1 MKMKSAEQEKK
12 YFINPYT
19 NLKDIRK
26 HGSLAIEKGNG
37 IYVYDENNNKYIEGL
52 AGLWCVALG
61 FNNKRLIKAANK
73 QFNLLPNYHSFTGKV
88 PLITLQLSEELVKIS
103 PKSLTKV
110 LYANSGSESNDT
122 AIKMAWYYQNALGR
136 TKKKKIISRYRGYHG
151 VTIMSG
157 SLTGMDYAHKGFDMP
172 RDFVIHTDS
181 PHYYK
186 DGLTHESSIEFVNR
200 LLKNLENLILKEGSE
215 NIAAMILEPIQ
226 GAGGVII
233 PPENYLD
240 RVQKLLKKNDI
251 LLIVDEVICGFGR
264 TGKMFGCDTFKIEP
278 DMMVTAKGLS
288 SGYLP
293 ISALLINDEIYEK
306 VSNFSSVNNVFGHG
320 YTYSGHPV
328 AAAVALETIKIFKD
342 ENIIDHVNEISEKFN
357 TKMEQLCEYSIVGNA
372 RSLGLIGAIEL
383 VKNKNNKTYF
393 DPKIA
398 IGSRIVKNAQRNGL
412 IVRALQ
418 GDIVA
423 LCPPLIINSKEL
435 DTLFK
440 KFDKSIKETEIEL
453 NSERLI

>member
-1 MKMKSAEQEKK
+1 MKSTEQEKK

-26 HGSLAIEKGNG
+26 YGSLTIEKGRG
-37 IYVYDENNNKYIEGL
+37 IYVYDENNNKYLEGL

-73 QFNLLPNYHSFTGKV
+73 QLNLLPNYHSFTGKV
-88 PLITLQLSEELVKIS
+88 PLTTLKLSEELVKIS

-136 TKKKKIISRYRGYHG
+136 IKKKKIISRYRGYHG

-157 SLTGMDYAHKGFDMP
+157 SLTGMEYAHKGFDMP
-172 RDFVIHTDS
+172 RDFVVHTDS

-186 DGLTHESSIEFVNR
+186 DSLSQESSREFVNR
-200 LLKNLENLILKEGSE
+200 LLKNLENLIIKEGAD

-233 PPENYLD
+233 PPDNYLKG
-240 RVQKLLKKNDI
+240 VQKLLKKNAI

-264 TGKMFGCDTFKIEP
+264 TGNMFGCDTFQIKP
-278 DMMVTAKGLS
+278 DMMVIAKGLS
-288 SGYLP
+288 SGYVP
-293 ISALLINDEIYEK
+293 ISALLINEEIYETI
-306 VSNFSSVNNVFGHG
+306 SDFSSINNVFGHG

-342 ENIIDHVNEISEKFN
+342 ENIIGHVKEISEKFN
-357 TKMEQLCEYSIVGNA
+357 TKMEQLNVHSIVGNA
-372 RSLGLIGAIEL
+372 RSIGLIGAIEL
-383 VKNKNNKTYF
+383 VQNKNNKTYF
-393 DPKIA
+393 DPKIG
-398 IGSRIVKNAQRNGL
+398 IGSRIVKNAQKNGL

-423 LCPPLIINSKEL
+423 LCPPLIINIKEV
-435 DTLFK
+435 DILFN
-440 KFDKSIKETEIEL
+440 KFNKSIKDTEVEL
-453 NSERLI
+453 NTERLM

>member
-1 MKMKSAEQEKK
+1 MKSAEQEKK

-19 NLKDIRK
+19 NLKEIRK
-26 HGSLAIEKGNG
+26 FGSLTIKKGNG

-73 QFNLLPNYHSFTGKV
+73 QFKQLPYYHSFTGKV
-88 PLITLQLSEELVKIS
+88 PLTTLQLSEELVKIS

-122 AIKMAWYYQNALGR
+122 AIKMAWYYQNALGK

-151 VTIMSG
+151 VTVMSG
-157 SLTGMDYAHKGFDMP
+157 SLTGMEYAHKGFDMP
-172 RDFVIHTDS
+172 RDFVLHTDS

-186 DGLTHESSIEFVNR
+186 DALNQESSNRFVNR
-200 LLKNLENLILKEGSE
+200 LLKNLEDLIIKEGSE

-233 PPENYLD
+233 PPDNYLKG
-240 RVQKLLKKNDI
+240 VQKLLKKNDI

-264 TGKMFGCDTFKIEP
+264 TGKMFGCDTFKIKP
-278 DMMVTAKGLS
+278 DMMVIAKGLS
-288 SGYLP
+288 SGYVP
-293 ISALLINDEIYEK
+293 ISALLINDEIHGAI
-306 VSNFSSVNNVFGHG
+306 SDFSSINKVFGHG
-320 YTYSGHPV
+320 FTYSGHPV
-328 AAAVALETIKIFKD
+328 AAAVALETIKIFED
-342 ENIIDHVNEISEKFN
+342 ENIIGHVQQISEKFN
-357 TKMEQLCEYSIVGNA
+357 TKMEQLNDHSIVGNA
-372 RSLGLIGAIEL
+372 RSIGLIGAIEL
-383 VKNKNNKTYF
+383 VKNKKNKTYF

-398 IGSRIVKNAQRNGL
+398 IGTRIVKNAQRNGL
-412 IVRALQ
+412 IVRVLQ

-423 LCPPLIINSKEL
+423 LCPPLIINGKEL
-435 DTLFK
+435 DILFK
-440 KFDKSIKETEIEL
+440 KFNKSIEDTEVEL
-453 NSERLI
+453 NTEGLM

>member
-1 MKMKSAEQEKK
+1 MKSAEQEKK

-19 NLKDIRK
+19 NLKEIRK
-26 HGSLAIEKGNG
+26 FGSLTIKKGNG

-73 QFNLLPNYHSFTGKV
+73 QFKQLPYYHSFTGKV
-88 PLITLQLSEELVKIS
+88 PLTTLQLSEELVKIS

-122 AIKMAWYYQNALGR
+122 AIKMAWYYQNALGK

-151 VTIMSG
+151 VTVMSG
-157 SLTGMDYAHKGFDMP
+157 SLTGMEYAHKGFDMP
-172 RDFVIHTDS
+172 RDFVLHTDS

-186 DGLTHESSIEFVNR
+186 DALNQESSNRFVNR
-200 LLKNLENLILKEGSE
+200 LLKNLEDLIIKEGSE

-233 PPENYLD
+233 PPDNYLKG
-240 RVQKLLKKNDI
+240 VQKLLKKNGI

-264 TGKMFGCDTFKIEP
+264 TGKMFGCDTFKIKP
-278 DMMVTAKGLS
+278 DMMVIAKGLS
-288 SGYLP
+288 SGYVP
-293 ISALLINDEIYEK
+293 ISALLINDEIHG
-306 VSNFSSVNNVFGHG
+306 VISDFSSINNVFCHG
-320 YTYSGHPV
+320 FTYSGHPV
-328 AAAVALETIKIFKD
+328 AAAVALETIKIFED
-342 ENIIDHVNEISEKFN
+342 ENIIGHVQQISEKFN
-357 TKMEQLCEYSIVGNA
+357 TKMEQLNDHSIVGNA
-372 RSLGLIGAIEL
+372 RSKGLIGAIEL
-383 VKNKNNKTYF
+383 VKNKKNKTYF

-398 IGSRIVKNAQRNGL
+398 IGTRIVKNAQRNGL
-412 IVRALQ
+412 IVRVLQ

-435 DTLFK
+435 DILFK
-440 KFDKSIKETEIEL
+440 KFNKSIEDTEVEL
-453 NSERLI
+453 NTEGLM

>member
-1 MKMKSAEQEKK
+1 MKSAEQEKK

-26 HGSLAIEKGNG
+26 YGSLIIEKGRG

-73 QFNLLPNYHSFTGKV
+73 QLNLLPNYHSFTGKV
-88 PLITLQLSEELVKIS
+88 PLTTLKLSEELVKIS

-136 TKKKKIISRYRGYHG
+136 IKKKKIISRYRGYHG

-172 RDFVIHTDS
+172 RDFVVHTDS

-186 DGLTHESSIEFVNR
+186 DSLSQESSREFVNR
-200 LLKNLENLILKEGSE
+200 LLKNLENLIIKEGAD

-233 PPENYLD
+233 PPDNYLKG
-240 RVQKLLKKNDI
+240 VQKLLKKNAI

-264 TGKMFGCDTFKIEP
+264 TGNMFGCDTFQIKP
-278 DMMVTAKGLS
+278 DMMVIAKGLS
-288 SGYLP
+288 SGYVP
-293 ISALLINDEIYEK
+293 ISALLINEEIYETI
-306 VSNFSSVNNVFGHG
+306 SDFSSINNVFGHG

-342 ENIIDHVNEISEKFN
+342 ENIIGHVKEISEKFN
-357 TKMEQLCEYSIVGNA
+357 TKIEQLNVHSIVGNA
-372 RSLGLIGAIEL
+372 RSIGLIGAIEL
-383 VKNKNNKTYF
+383 VQNKKNKTYF
-393 DPKIA
+393 DPKIG
-398 IGSRIVKNAQRNGL
+398 IGSRIVKNAQKNGL

-423 LCPPLIINSKEL
+423 LCPPLIINNKEV
-435 DTLFK
+435 DILFN
-440 KFDKSIKETEIEL
+440 KFNKSIKDTEVEL
-453 NSERLI
+453 NTERLM

>member
-1 MKMKSAEQEKK
+1 MKSAEQEKK

-26 HGSLAIEKGNG
+26 YGSLIIEKGRG

-73 QFNLLPNYHSFTGKV
+73 QLNLLPNYHSFTGKV
-88 PLITLQLSEELVKIS
+88 PLTTLKLSEELVKIS

-172 RDFVIHTDS
+172 RDFVVHTDS

-186 DGLTHESSIEFVNR
+186 DSLSQESPSEFVNR
-200 LLKNLENLILKEGSE
+200 LLKNLDNLIIKEGAE

-233 PPENYLD
+233 PPDNYLKG
-240 RVQKLLKKNDI
+240 VQKLLKKNAI

-264 TGKMFGCDTFKIEP
+264 TGNMFGCDTFQIKP
-278 DMMVTAKGLS
+278 DMMVIAKGLS
-288 SGYLP
+288 SGYVP
-293 ISALLINDEIYEK
+293 ISALLINEEIYETI
-306 VSNFSSVNNVFGHG
+306 SDFSSINNVFGHG

-342 ENIIDHVNEISEKFN
+342 ENIIGHVKEISEKFN
-357 TKMEQLCEYSIVGNA
+357 TKMEQLNVHSIVGNA
-372 RSLGLIGAIEL
+372 RSIGLIGAIEL
-383 VKNKNNKTYF
+383 VQNKNNKTYF
-393 DPKIA
+393 DPKIG
-398 IGSRIVKNAQRNGL
+398 IGSRIVKNAQKNGL

-423 LCPPLIINSKEL
+423 LCPPLIINIKEV
-435 DTLFK
+435 DILFN
-440 KFDKSIKETEIEL
+440 KFNKSIKDTEVEL
-453 NSERLI
+453 NTERLM

>member
-1 MKMKSAEQEKK
+1 MKSAEQEKK

-19 NLKDIRK
+19 NLKEIRK
-26 HGSLAIEKGNG
+26 FGSLTIKKGNG

-73 QFNLLPNYHSFTGKV
+73 QFKQLPYYHSFTGKV
-88 PLITLQLSEELVKIS
+88 PLTTLQLSEELVKIS

-122 AIKMAWYYQNALGR
+122 AIKMAWYYQNALGK

-151 VTIMSG
+151 VTVMSG
-157 SLTGMDYAHKGFDMP
+157 SLTGMEYAHKGFDMP
-172 RDFVIHTDS
+172 RDFVLHTDS

-186 DGLTHESSIEFVNR
+186 DALNQESSNRFVNR
-200 LLKNLENLILKEGSE
+200 LFKNLEDLIIKEGSE

-233 PPENYLD
+233 PPDNYLKG
-240 RVQKLLKKNDI
+240 VQKLLKKNDI

-264 TGKMFGCDTFKIEP
+264 TGKMFGCDTFKIKP
-278 DMMVTAKGLS
+278 DMMVIAKGLS
-288 SGYLP
+288 SGYVP
-293 ISALLINDEIYEK
+293 ISALLINDEIHG
-306 VSNFSSVNNVFGHG
+306 VISDFSSINNVFGHG
-320 YTYSGHPV
+320 FTYSGHPV
-328 AAAVALETIKIFKD
+328 AAAVALETIKIFED
-342 ENIIDHVNEISEKFN
+342 ENIIGHVQQISEKFN
-357 TKMEQLCEYSIVGNA
+357 TKMEQLNDHSIVGNA
-372 RSLGLIGAIEL
+372 RSKGLIGAIEL
-383 VKNKNNKTYF
+383 VKNKKNKTYF

-398 IGSRIVKNAQRNGL
+398 IGTRIVKNAQRNGL
-412 IVRALQ
+412 IVRVLQ

-435 DTLFK
+435 DILFK
-440 KFDKSIKETEIEL
+440 KFNKSIEDTEVEL
-453 NSERLI
+453 NTEGLM

>member
-1 MKMKSAEQEKK
+1 MKSAEQEKN

-19 NLKDIRK
+19 NLKEIRK
-26 HGSLAIEKGNG
+26 FGSLTIKKGNG

-73 QFNLLPNYHSFTGKV
+73 QFKQLPYYHSFTGKV
-88 PLITLQLSEELVKIS
+88 PLTTLQLSEELVKIS

-122 AIKMAWYYQNALGR
+122 AIKMAWYYQNALGK

-151 VTIMSG
+151 VTVMSG
-157 SLTGMDYAHKGFDMP
+157 SLTGMEYAHKGFDMP
-172 RDFVIHTDS
+172 RDFVLHTDS

-186 DGLTHESSIEFVNR
+186 DALNQESSNRFVNR
-200 LLKNLENLILKEGSE
+200 LLKNLEDLIIKEGSE

-233 PPENYLD
+233 PPDNYLKG
-240 RVQKLLKKNDI
+240 VQNLLKKNDI

-264 TGKMFGCDTFKIEP
+264 TGKMFGCDTFKIKP
-278 DMMVTAKGLS
+278 DMMVIAKGLS
-288 SGYLP
+288 SGYVP
-293 ISALLINDEIYEK
+293 ISALLINDEIHG
-306 VSNFSSVNNVFGHG
+306 VISDFSSINKVFGHG
-320 YTYSGHPV
+320 FTYSGHPV
-328 AAAVALETIKIFKD
+328 AAAVALETIKIFED
-342 ENIIDHVNEISEKFN
+342 ENIIGHVQQISEKFN
-357 TKMEQLCEYSIVGNA
+357 TKMEQLNDHSIVGNA
-372 RSLGLIGAIEL
+372 RSKGLIGAIEL
-383 VKNKNNKTYF
+383 VKNKKNKTYF

-398 IGSRIVKNAQRNGL
+398 IGTRIVKNAQRKGL
-412 IVRALQ
+412 IVRVLQ

-435 DTLFK
+435 DILFK
-440 KFDKSIKETEIEL
+440 KFNKSIEDTEVEL
-453 NSERLI
+453 NTEGLM

>member
-1 MKMKSAEQEKK
+1 MKSSEQEKK
-12 YFINPYT
+12 YFINPFT

-26 HGSLAIEKGNG
+26 YGSLTIEKGRG

-73 QFNLLPNYHSFTGKV
+73 QLNLLPNYHSFTGKV
-88 PLITLQLSEELVKIS
+88 PLTTLKLSEELVKIS

-157 SLTGMDYAHKGFDMP
+157 SLTGMEYAHKGFDMP
-172 RDFVIHTDS
+172 RDFVVHTDS

-186 DGLTHESSIEFVNR
+186 DSLSQESSREFVNR
-200 LLKNLENLILKEGSE
+200 LLKNLENLIIKEGAD

-233 PPENYLD
+233 PPDNYLKG
-240 RVQKLLKKNDI
+240 VQKLLKKNAI

-264 TGKMFGCDTFKIEP
+264 TGNMFGCDTFQIKP
-278 DMMVTAKGLS
+278 DMMVIAKGLS
-288 SGYLP
+288 SGYVP
-293 ISALLINDEIYEK
+293 ISALLINEEIYETI
-306 VSNFSSVNNVFGHG
+306 SDFSSINNVFGHG

-342 ENIIDHVNEISEKFN
+342 ENIIGHVKEISEKFN
-357 TKMEQLCEYSIVGNA
+357 TKIEQLNVHSIIGNA
-372 RSLGLIGAIEL
+372 RSIGLIGAIEL
-383 VKNKNNKTYF
+383 VQNKKNKTYF
-393 DPKIA
+393 DPKIG
-398 IGSRIVKNAQRNGL
+398 IGSRIVKNAQKNGL

-423 LCPPLIINSKEL
+423 LCPPLIINNKEV
-435 DTLFK
+435 DILFN
-440 KFDKSIKETEIEL
+440 KFNKSIKDTEVEL
-453 NSERLI
+453 NTERLM

>member
-1 MKMKSAEQEKK
+1 
-12 YFINPYT
+12 
-19 NLKDIRK
+19 LKDIRK
-26 HGSLAIEKGNG
+26 YGSLIIEKGRG

-73 QFNLLPNYHSFTGKV
+73 QLNLLPNYHSFTGKV
-88 PLITLQLSEELVKIS
+88 PLTTLKLSEELVKIS

-157 SLTGMDYAHKGFDMP
+157 SLTGMEYAHKGFDMP
-172 RDFVIHTDS
+172 RDFVVHTDS

-186 DGLTHESSIEFVNR
+186 DSLSQESSREFVNR
-200 LLKNLENLILKEGSE
+200 LLKNLENLIIKEGAD

-233 PPENYLD
+233 PPDNYLKG
-240 RVQKLLKKNDI
+240 VQKLLKKNAI

-264 TGKMFGCDTFKIEP
+264 TGNMFGCDTFQIKP
-278 DMMVTAKGLS
+278 DMMVIAKGLS
-288 SGYLP
+288 SGYVP
-293 ISALLINDEIYEK
+293 ISALLINEEIYETI
-306 VSNFSSVNNVFGHG
+306 SDFSSINNVFGHG

-342 ENIIDHVNEISEKFN
+342 ENIIGHVKEISEKFN
-357 TKMEQLCEYSIVGNA
+357 TKIEQLNVHSIVGNA
-372 RSLGLIGAIEL
+372 RSIGLIGAIEL
-383 VKNKNNKTYF
+383 VQNKKNKTYF
-393 DPKIA
+393 DPKIG
-398 IGSRIVKNAQRNGL
+398 IGSRIVKNAQKNGL

-423 LCPPLIINSKEL
+423 LCPPLIINSKEV
-435 DTLFK
+435 DILFN
-440 KFDKSIKETEIEL
+440 KFNKSIKDTEVEL
-453 NSERLI
+453 NTERLM

>member
-1 MKMKSAEQEKK
+1 MKSAEQEKK

-26 HGSLAIEKGNG
+26 YGSLTIEKGRG

-73 QFNLLPNYHSFTGKV
+73 QLNLLPNYHSFTGKV
-88 PLITLQLSEELVKIS
+88 PLTTLKLSEELVKIS

-157 SLTGMDYAHKGFDMP
+157 SLTGMEYAHKGFDMP
-172 RDFVIHTDS
+172 RDFVVHTDS

-186 DGLTHESSIEFVNR
+186 DSLSQESSREFVNR
-200 LLKNLENLILKEGSE
+200 LLKNLENLIIKEGAD

-233 PPENYLD
+233 PPDNYLKG
-240 RVQKLLKKNDI
+240 VQKLLKKNAI

-264 TGKMFGCDTFKIEP
+264 TGNMFGCDTFQIKP
-278 DMMVTAKGLS
+278 DMMVIAKGLS
-288 SGYLP
+288 SGYVP
-293 ISALLINDEIYEK
+293 ISALLINEEIYETI
-306 VSNFSSVNNVFGHG
+306 SDFSSINNVFGHG

-342 ENIIDHVNEISEKFN
+342 ENIIGHVKEISEKFN
-357 TKMEQLCEYSIVGNA
+357 TKIEQLNVHSIIGNA
-372 RSLGLIGAIEL
+372 RSIGLIGAIEL
-383 VKNKNNKTYF
+383 VQNKKNKTYF
-393 DPKIA
+393 DPKIG
-398 IGSRIVKNAQRNGL
+398 IGSRIVKNAQKNGL

-423 LCPPLIINSKEL
+423 LCPPLIINNKEV
-435 DTLFK
+435 DILFN
-440 KFDKSIKETEIEL
+440 KFNKSIKDTEVEL
-453 NSERLI
+453 NTERLM

>member
-1 MKMKSAEQEKK
+1 MKSAEQEKK

-19 NLKDIRK
+19 NLKEIRK
-26 HGSLAIEKGNG
+26 FGSLTIKKGNG

-73 QFNLLPNYHSFTGKV
+73 QFKQLPYYHSFTGKV
-88 PLITLQLSEELVKIS
+88 PLTTLQLSEELVKIS

-122 AIKMAWYYQNALGR
+122 AIKMAWYYQNALGK

-151 VTIMSG
+151 VTVMSG
-157 SLTGMDYAHKGFDMP
+157 SLTGMEYAHKGFDMP
-172 RDFVIHTDS
+172 RDFVLHTDS

-186 DGLTHESSIEFVNR
+186 DALNQESSNRFVNR
-200 LLKNLENLILKEGSE
+200 LLKNLEDLIIKEGSE

-233 PPENYLD
+233 PPDNYLKG
-240 RVQKLLKKNDI
+240 VQKLLKKNDI

-264 TGKMFGCDTFKIEP
+264 TGKMFGCDTFKIKP
-278 DMMVTAKGLS
+278 DMMVIAKGLS
-288 SGYLP
+288 SGYVP
-293 ISALLINDEIYEK
+293 ISALLINDEIHGAI
-306 VSNFSSVNNVFGHG
+306 SDFSSINKVFGHG
-320 YTYSGHPV
+320 FTYSGHPV
-328 AAAVALETIKIFKD
+328 AAAVALETIKIFED
-342 ENIIDHVNEISEKFN
+342 ENIIGHVQQISEKFN
-357 TKMEQLCEYSIVGNA
+357 TKMEQLNDHSIVGNA
-372 RSLGLIGAIEL
+372 RSKGLIGAIEL

-398 IGSRIVKNAQRNGL
+398 VGTRIVKNAQRNGL
-412 IVRALQ
+412 IVRVLQ

-435 DTLFK
+435 DILFK
-440 KFDKSIKETEIEL
+440 KFNKSIEDTEVEL
-453 NSERLI
+453 NTEGLM

>member
-1 MKMKSAEQEKK
+1 MKSAEQEKK

-19 NLKDIRK
+19 NLKEIRK
-26 HGSLAIEKGNG
+26 FGSLTIKKGNG

-73 QFNLLPNYHSFTGKV
+73 QFKQLPYYHSFTGKV
-88 PLITLQLSEELVKIS
+88 PLTTLQLSEELVKIS

-122 AIKMAWYYQNALGR
+122 AIKMAWYYQNALGK

-151 VTIMSG
+151 VTVMSG
-157 SLTGMDYAHKGFDMP
+157 SLTGMEYAHKGFDMP
-172 RDFVIHTDS
+172 RDFVLHTDS

-186 DGLTHESSIEFVNR
+186 DALNQESSNRFVNR
-200 LLKNLENLILKEGSE
+200 LLKNLEDLIIKEGSE

-233 PPENYLD
+233 PPDNYLKG
-240 RVQKLLKKNDI
+240 VQKLLKKNDI

-264 TGKMFGCDTFKIEP
+264 TGKMFGCDTFKIKP
-278 DMMVTAKGLS
+278 DMMVIAKGLS
-288 SGYLP
+288 SGYVP
-293 ISALLINDEIYEK
+293 ISALLINDEIHGAI
-306 VSNFSSVNNVFGHG
+306 SDFSSINNVFCHG
-320 YTYSGHPV
+320 FTYSGHPV
-328 AAAVALETIKIFKD
+328 AAAVALETIKIFED
-342 ENIIDHVNEISEKFN
+342 ENIIGHVQQISEKFN
-357 TKMEQLCEYSIVGNA
+357 TKMEKLNDHSIVGNA
-372 RSLGLIGAIEL
+372 RSIGLIGAIEL
-383 VKNKNNKTYF
+383 VKNKKNKTYF

-398 IGSRIVKNAQRNGL
+398 IGTRIVKNAQRNGL
-412 IVRALQ
+412 IVRVLQ

-423 LCPPLIINSKEL
+423 LCPPLIINGKEL
-435 DTLFK
+435 DILFK
-440 KFDKSIKETEIEL
+440 KFNKSIEDTEVEL
-453 NSERLI
+453 NTEGLM

>member
-1 MKMKSAEQEKK
+1 MKSAEQENK

-26 HGSLAIEKGNG
+26 YGSLIIEKGRG

-73 QFNLLPNYHSFTGKV
+73 QFKQLPYYHSFTGKV
-88 PLITLQLSEELVKIS
+88 PLTTLQLSEELVKIS

-122 AIKMAWYYQNALGR
+122 AIKMAWYYQNALGK

-172 RDFVIHTDS
+172 RDFVVHTDS

-186 DGLTHESSIEFVNR
+186 DSLSQESSSEFVNR
-200 LLKNLENLILKEGSE
+200 LLKNLDNLIIKEGAE
-215 NIAAMILEPIQ
+215 NIAAMIIEPIQ

-233 PPENYLD
+233 PPDNYLNG
-240 RVQKLLKKNDI
+240 VQKLLKKKGI

-264 TGKMFGCDTFKIEP
+264 TGNMFGCDTFKIKP
-278 DMMVTAKGLS
+278 DMMVIAKGLS
-288 SGYLP
+288 SGYVP
-293 ISALLINDEIYEK
+293 ISALLINEEIYETI
-306 VSNFSSVNNVFGHG
+306 SDFSSINNVFGHG

-342 ENIIDHVNEISEKFN
+342 ENIIGHVKEISEKFN
-357 TKMEQLCEYSIVGNA
+357 TKIEQLNVHSIVGNA
-372 RSLGLIGAIEL
+372 RSIGLIGAIEL
-383 VKNKNNKTYF
+383 VQNKNNKTYF
-393 DPKIA
+393 DPKIG
-398 IGSRIVKNAQRNGL
+398 IGSRIVKNAQKNGL

-423 LCPPLIINSKEL
+423 LCPPLIINNKEV
-435 DTLFK
+435 DVLFN
-440 KFDKSIKETEIEL
+440 KFNKSIKDTEIEL
-453 NSERLI
+453 NTERLM

>member
-1 MKMKSAEQEKK
+1 MKSAEQEKK

-19 NLKDIRK
+19 NLKEIRK
-26 HGSLAIEKGNG
+26 FGSLTIKKGKG

-73 QFNLLPNYHSFTGKV
+73 QFKQLPYYHSFTGKV
-88 PLITLQLSEELVKIS
+88 PLTTLQLSEELVKIS

-122 AIKMAWYYQNALGR
+122 AIKMAWYYQNALGK

-157 SLTGMDYAHKGFDMP
+157 SLTGMEYAHKGFDMP
-172 RDFVIHTDS
+172 RDFVLHTDS

-186 DGLTHESSIEFVNR
+186 DALNQESSNRFVNR
-200 LLKNLENLILKEGSE
+200 LLKNLEDLIIKEGSE

-233 PPENYLD
+233 PPDNYLKG
-240 RVQKLLKKNDI
+240 VQKLLKKNGI

-264 TGKMFGCDTFKIEP
+264 TGKMFGCDTFKIKP
-278 DMMVTAKGLS
+278 DMMVIAKGLS
-288 SGYLP
+288 SGYVP
-293 ISALLINDEIYEK
+293 ISALLINDEIHGAI
-306 VSNFSSVNNVFGHG
+306 SDFSSINKVFGHG
-320 YTYSGHPV
+320 FTYSGHPV
-328 AAAVALETIKIFKD
+328 AAAVALETIKIFED
-342 ENIIDHVNEISEKFN
+342 ENMIGHVQQISEKFN
-357 TKMEQLCEYSIVGNA
+357 TKMEQLIDHSIVGNA
-372 RSLGLIGAIEL
+372 RSIGLIGAIEL
-383 VKNKNNKTYF
+383 VKNKKSKTYF

-398 IGSRIVKNAQRNGL
+398 IGTRIVKNAQRNGL
-412 IVRALQ
+412 IVRVLQ

-423 LCPPLIINSKEL
+423 LCPPLIINGKEL
-435 DTLFK
+435 DILFK
-440 KFDKSIKETEIEL
+440 KFNKSIEDTAVEL
-453 NSERLI
+453 NTEGLM

>member
-1 MKMKSAEQEKK
+1 MKSAEQENK

-26 HGSLAIEKGNG
+26 YGSLIIEKGRG

-73 QFNLLPNYHSFTGKV
+73 QFKQLPYYHSFTGKV
-88 PLITLQLSEELVKIS
+88 PLTTLQLSEELVKIS

-122 AIKMAWYYQNALGR
+122 AIKMAWYYQNALGK

-157 SLTGMDYAHKGFDMP
+157 SLTGMEYAHKGFDMP
-172 RDFVIHTDS
+172 RDFVLHTDS

-186 DGLTHESSIEFVNR
+186 DALNQESSNRFVNR
-200 LLKNLENLILKEGSE
+200 LLKNLEDLIIKEGSE

-233 PPENYLD
+233 PPDNYLKG
-240 RVQKLLKKNDI
+240 VQKLLKKNDI

-264 TGKMFGCDTFKIEP
+264 TGNMFGCDTFQIKP
-278 DMMVTAKGLS
+278 DMMVIAKGLS
-288 SGYLP
+288 SGYVP
-293 ISALLINDEIYEK
+293 ISALLINEEIYETI
-306 VSNFSSVNNVFGHG
+306 SDFSSINNVFGHG

-342 ENIIDHVNEISEKFN
+342 ENIIGHVKEISEKFN
-357 TKMEQLCEYSIVGNA
+357 TKMEQLNVHSIVGNA
-372 RSLGLIGAIEL
+372 RSIGLIGAIEL

-393 DPKIA
+393 DPKIG
-398 IGSRIVKNAQRNGL
+398 IGSRIVKNAQKNGL

-423 LCPPLIINSKEL
+423 LCPPLIINSKEV
-435 DTLFK
+435 DILFN
-440 KFDKSIKETEIEL
+440 KFDKSIKDTEVEL
-453 NSERLI
+453 NTERLM

>member
-1 MKMKSAEQEKK
+1 MKSSEQEKK

-26 HGSLAIEKGNG
+26 YGSLIIEKGRG

-73 QFNLLPNYHSFTGKV
+73 QLNLLPNYHSFTGKV
-88 PLITLQLSEELVKIS
+88 PLTTLKLSEELVKIS

-172 RDFVIHTDS
+172 RDFVVHTDS

-186 DGLTHESSIEFVNR
+186 DSLSQESSREFVNR
-200 LLKNLENLILKEGSE
+200 LLKNLENLIIKEGAD

-233 PPENYLD
+233 PPDNYLKG
-240 RVQKLLKKNDI
+240 VQKLLKKNAI

-264 TGKMFGCDTFKIEP
+264 TGNMFGCDTFQIKP
-278 DMMVTAKGLS
+278 DMMVIAKGLS
-288 SGYLP
+288 SGYVP
-293 ISALLINDEIYEK
+293 ISALLINEEIYETI
-306 VSNFSSVNNVFGHG
+306 SDFSSINNVFGHG

-342 ENIIDHVNEISEKFN
+342 ENIIGHVKEISEKFN
-357 TKMEQLCEYSIVGNA
+357 TKIEQLNVHSIVGNA
-372 RSLGLIGAIEL
+372 RSIGLIGAIEL
-383 VKNKNNKTYF
+383 VQNKKNKTYF
-393 DPKIA
+393 DPKIG
-398 IGSRIVKNAQRNGL
+398 IGSRIVKNAQKNGL

-423 LCPPLIINSKEL
+423 LCPPLIINIKEV
-435 DTLFK
+435 DILFN
-440 KFDKSIKETEIEL
+440 KFNKSIKDTEVEL
-453 NSERLI
+453 NTERLM

>member
-1 MKMKSAEQEKK
+1 MKSAEQEKK

-26 HGSLAIEKGNG
+26 YGSLTIEKGRG
-37 IYVYDENNNKYIEGL
+37 IYVYDENNNKFIEGL

-88 PLITLQLSEELVKIS
+88 PLTTLKLSEELVKIS

-157 SLTGMDYAHKGFDMP
+157 SLTGMEYAHKGFDMP
-172 RDFVIHTDS
+172 RDFVVHTDS

-186 DGLTHESSIEFVNR
+186 DSLSQESSREFVNR
-200 LLKNLENLILKEGSE
+200 LLKNLENLIIKEGAE

-233 PPENYLD
+233 PPDNYLKG
-240 RVQKLLKKNDI
+240 VQKLLKKKGI

-264 TGKMFGCDTFKIEP
+264 TGNMFGCDTFQIKP
-278 DMMVTAKGLS
+278 DMMVIAKGLS
-288 SGYLP
+288 SGYVP
-293 ISALLINDEIYEK
+293 ISALLINEEIYETI
-306 VSNFSSVNNVFGHG
+306 SYFSSINNVFGHG

-342 ENIIDHVNEISEKFN
+342 ENIIGHVKEISEKFN
-357 TKMEQLCEYSIVGNA
+357 TKMEQLNVHSIVGNA
-372 RSLGLIGAIEL
+372 RSIGLIGAIEL
-383 VKNKNNKTYF
+383 VQNKNNKTYF
-393 DPKIA
+393 DPKIG
-398 IGSRIVKNAQRNGL
+398 IGSRIVKNAQKNGL

-423 LCPPLIINSKEL
+423 LCPPLIINIKEV
-435 DTLFK
+435 DILFN
-440 KFDKSIKETEIEL
+440 KFNKSIKDTEVEL
-453 NSERLI
+453 NTERLM

>member
-1 MKMKSAEQEKK
+1 MKSAEQEKK

-26 HGSLAIEKGNG
+26 YGSLIIEKGRG

-73 QFNLLPNYHSFTGKV
+73 QFKQLPYYHSFTGKV
-88 PLITLQLSEELVKIS
+88 PLTTLQLSEELVKIS

-122 AIKMAWYYQNALGR
+122 AIKMAWYYQNALGK

-157 SLTGMDYAHKGFDMP
+157 SLTGMEYAHKGFDMP
-172 RDFVIHTDS
+172 RDFVLHTDS

-186 DGLTHESSIEFVNR
+186 DALNQESSNRFVNR
-200 LLKNLENLILKEGSE
+200 LLKNLEDLIIKEGSE
-215 NIAAMILEPIQ
+215 NIAAMILEPVQ

-233 PPENYLD
+233 PPDNYLKG
-240 RVQKLLKKNDI
+240 VQKLLKKNGI

-264 TGKMFGCDTFKIEP
+264 TGNMFGCDTFQIKP
-278 DMMVTAKGLS
+278 DMMVIAKGLS
-288 SGYLP
+288 SGYVP
-293 ISALLINDEIYEK
+293 ISALLINEEIYETI
-306 VSNFSSVNNVFGHG
+306 SDFSSINNVFGHG

-342 ENIIDHVNEISEKFN
+342 ENIIGHVKEISEKFN
-357 TKMEQLCEYSIVGNA
+357 TKMEQLNVHSIVGNA
-372 RSLGLIGAIEL
+372 RSIGLIGAIEL
-383 VKNKNNKTYF
+383 VQNKNNKTYF
-393 DPKIA
+393 DPKIG
-398 IGSRIVKNAQRNGL
+398 IGSRIVKNAQKNGL

-423 LCPPLIINSKEL
+423 LCPPLIINIKEV
-435 DTLFK
+435 DILFN
-440 KFDKSIKETEIEL
+440 KFNKSIKDTEVEL
-453 NSERLI
+453 NTERLM

>member
-1 MKMKSAEQEKK
+1 MKSTEQEKK

-26 HGSLAIEKGNG
+26 YGSLTIEKGRG

-88 PLITLQLSEELVKIS
+88 PLTTLKLSEELVKIS

-172 RDFVIHTDS
+172 RDFVVHTDS

-186 DGLTHESSIEFVNR
+186 DSLSQESSREFVNR
-200 LLKNLENLILKEGSE
+200 LLKNLENLIIKEGAE
-215 NIAAMILEPIQ
+215 NIAAMIIEPIQ

-233 PPENYLD
+233 PPDNYLKG
-240 RVQKLLKKNDI
+240 VQKLLKKNAI

-264 TGKMFGCDTFKIEP
+264 TGNMFGCDTFKIKP
-278 DMMVTAKGLS
+278 DMMVIAKGLS
-288 SGYLP
+288 SGYVP
-293 ISALLINDEIYEK
+293 ISALLINEEIYETI
-306 VSNFSSVNNVFGHG
+306 SDFSSINNVFGHG

-342 ENIIDHVNEISEKFN
+342 ENIIGHVKEISEKFN
-357 TKMEQLCEYSIVGNA
+357 TKMEQLNVHSIVGNA
-372 RSLGLIGAIEL
+372 RSIGLIGAIEL
-383 VKNKNNKTYF
+383 VQNKNNKTYF
-393 DPKIA
+393 DPKIG
-398 IGSRIVKNAQRNGL
+398 IGSRIVKNAQKNGL

-423 LCPPLIINSKEL
+423 LCPPLIINSKEV
-435 DTLFK
+435 DILFN
-440 KFDKSIKETEIEL
+440 KFNKSIKDTEVEL
-453 NSERLI
+453 NTERLM

>member
-1 MKMKSAEQEKK
+1 MKSAEQEKK

-26 HGSLAIEKGNG
+26 YGSLIIEKGRG

-88 PLITLQLSEELVKIS
+88 PLTTLKLSEELVKIS

-172 RDFVIHTDS
+172 RDFVVHTDS

-186 DGLTHESSIEFVNR
+186 DSLSQESSREFVNR
-200 LLKNLENLILKEGSE
+200 LLKNLENLIIKEGAD

-233 PPENYLD
+233 PPDNYLKG
-240 RVQKLLKKNDI
+240 VQKLLKKNAI

-264 TGKMFGCDTFKIEP
+264 TGNMFGCDTFQIKP
-278 DMMVTAKGLS
+278 DMMVIAKGLS
-288 SGYLP
+288 SGYVP
-293 ISALLINDEIYEK
+293 ISALLINEEIYETI
-306 VSNFSSVNNVFGHG
+306 SDFSSINNVFGHG

-342 ENIIDHVNEISEKFN
+342 ENIIGHVKEISEKFN
-357 TKMEQLCEYSIVGNA
+357 TKIEQLNVHSIVGNA
-372 RSLGLIGAIEL
+372 RSIGLIGAIEL
-383 VKNKNNKTYF
+383 VQNKKNKTYF
-393 DPKIA
+393 DPKIG
-398 IGSRIVKNAQRNGL
+398 IGSRIVKNAQKNGL

-423 LCPPLIINSKEL
+423 LCPPLIINIKEV
-435 DTLFK
+435 DILFN
-440 KFDKSIKETEIEL
+440 KFNKSIKDTEVEL
-453 NSERLI
+453 NTERLM

>member
-1 MKMKSAEQEKK
+1 MKSAEQEKK

-19 NLKDIRK
+19 NLKEIRK
-26 HGSLAIEKGNG
+26 FGSLTIKKGNG

-73 QFNLLPNYHSFTGKV
+73 QFKQLPYYHSFTGKV
-88 PLITLQLSEELVKIS
+88 PLTTLQLSEELVKIS

-122 AIKMAWYYQNALGR
+122 AIKMAWYYQNALGK

-151 VTIMSG
+151 VTVMSG
-157 SLTGMDYAHKGFDMP
+157 SLTGMEYAHKGFDMP
-172 RDFVIHTDS
+172 RDFVLHTDS

-186 DGLTHESSIEFVNR
+186 DALNQESSNRFVNR
-200 LLKNLENLILKEGSE
+200 LLKNLEDLIIKEGSE

-233 PPENYLD
+233 PPDNYLKG
-240 RVQKLLKKNDI
+240 VQKLLKKNDI

-264 TGKMFGCDTFKIEP
+264 TGKMFGCDTFKIKP
-278 DMMVTAKGLS
+278 DMMVIAKGLS
-288 SGYLP
+288 SGYVP
-293 ISALLINDEIYEK
+293 ISALLINDEIHGAI
-306 VSNFSSVNNVFGHG
+306 SDFSSINKVFGHG
-320 YTYSGHPV
+320 FTYSGHPV
-328 AAAVALETIKIFKD
+328 AAAVALETIKIFED
-342 ENIIDHVNEISEKFN
+342 ENIIGHVQQISEKFN
-357 TKMEQLCEYSIVGNA
+357 TKMEKLNDHSIVGNA
-372 RSLGLIGAIEL
+372 RSKGLIGAIEL
-383 VKNKNNKTYF
+383 VKNKKNKTYF

-398 IGSRIVKNAQRNGL
+398 IGTRIVKNAQRNGL
-412 IVRALQ
+412 IVRVLQ

-423 LCPPLIINSKEL
+423 LCPPLIINGKEL
-435 DTLFK
+435 DILFK
-440 KFDKSIKETEIEL
+440 KFNKSIEDTEVEL
-453 NSERLI
+453 NTEGLM

>member
-1 MKMKSAEQEKK
+1 MKSAEQEKK

-26 HGSLAIEKGNG
+26 YGSLIIEKGRG

-73 QFNLLPNYHSFTGKV
+73 QLNLLPNYHSFTGKV
-88 PLITLQLSEELVKIS
+88 PLTTLKLSEELVKIS

-157 SLTGMDYAHKGFDMP
+157 SLTGMEYAHKGFDMP
-172 RDFVIHTDS
+172 RDFVVHTDS

-186 DGLTHESSIEFVNR
+186 DSLSQESSREFVNR
-200 LLKNLENLILKEGSE
+200 LLKNLENLIIKEGAD

-233 PPENYLD
+233 PPDNYLKG
-240 RVQKLLKKNDI
+240 VQKLLKKNAI

-264 TGKMFGCDTFKIEP
+264 TGNMFGCDTFQIKP
-278 DMMVTAKGLS
+278 DMMVIAKGLS
-288 SGYLP
+288 SGYVP
-293 ISALLINDEIYEK
+293 ISALLINEEIYETI
-306 VSNFSSVNNVFGHG
+306 SDFSSINNVFGHG

-342 ENIIDHVNEISEKFN
+342 ENIIGHVKEISEKFN
-357 TKMEQLCEYSIVGNA
+357 TKIEQLNVHSIVGNA
-372 RSLGLIGAIEL
+372 RSIGLIGAIEL
-383 VKNKNNKTYF
+383 VQNKKNKTYF
-393 DPKIA
+393 DPKIG
-398 IGSRIVKNAQRNGL
+398 IGSRIVKNAQNNGL

-423 LCPPLIINSKEL
+423 LCPPLIINIKEV
-435 DTLFK
+435 DILFN
-440 KFDKSIKETEIEL
+440 KFNKSIKDTEVEL
-453 NSERLI
+453 NTERLM

>member
-1 MKMKSAEQEKK
+1 MKSAEQENK

-26 HGSLAIEKGNG
+26 YGSLIIEKGRG

-88 PLITLQLSEELVKIS
+88 PLTTLKLSEELVKIS

-172 RDFVIHTDS
+172 RDFVVHTDS

-186 DGLTHESSIEFVNR
+186 DSLSQESSREFVNR
-200 LLKNLENLILKEGSE
+200 LLKNLDNLIIKEGAD

-233 PPENYLD
+233 PPDNYLKG
-240 RVQKLLKKNDI
+240 VQKLLKKNAI

-264 TGKMFGCDTFKIEP
+264 TGNMFGCDTFQIKP
-278 DMMVTAKGLS
+278 DMMVIAKGLS
-288 SGYLP
+288 SGYVP
-293 ISALLINDEIYEK
+293 ISALLINEEIYETI
-306 VSNFSSVNNVFGHG
+306 SDFSSINNVFGHG

-342 ENIIDHVNEISEKFN
+342 ENIIGHVKEISEKFN
-357 TKMEQLCEYSIVGNA
+357 TKMEQLNVHSIVGNA
-372 RSLGLIGAIEL
+372 RSIGLIGAIEL
-383 VKNKNNKTYF
+383 VQNKNNKTYF
-393 DPKIA
+393 DPKIG
-398 IGSRIVKNAQRNGL
+398 IGSRIVKNAQKNGL

-423 LCPPLIINSKEL
+423 LCPPLIINIKEV
-435 DTLFK
+435 DILFN
-440 KFDKSIKETEIEL
+440 KFNKSIKDTEVEL
-453 NSERLI
+453 NTERLM

>member
-1 MKMKSAEQEKK
+1 MKSAEQEKK

-26 HGSLAIEKGNG
+26 YGSLTIEKGRG
-37 IYVYDENNNKYIEGL
+37 IYVYDENNNKFIEGL

-73 QFNLLPNYHSFTGKV
+73 QFNLLPYYHSFTGKV
-88 PLITLQLSEELVKIS
+88 PLTTLKLSEELVKIS

-172 RDFVIHTDS
+172 RDFVVHTDS

-186 DGLTHESSIEFVNR
+186 DSLSQESSSEFVNR
-200 LLKNLENLILKEGSE
+200 LLKNLDNLIIKEGAE

-233 PPENYLD
+233 PPDNYLKG
-240 RVQKLLKKNDI
+240 VQKLLKKNAI

-264 TGKMFGCDTFKIEP
+264 TGNMFGCDTFQIKP
-278 DMMVTAKGLS
+278 DMMVIAKGLS
-288 SGYLP
+288 SGYVP
-293 ISALLINDEIYEK
+293 ISALLINEEIYETI
-306 VSNFSSVNNVFGHG
+306 SDFSSINNVFGHG

-342 ENIIDHVNEISEKFN
+342 ENIIGHVKEISEKFN
-357 TKMEQLCEYSIVGNA
+357 TKMEQLNVHSIVGNA
-372 RSLGLIGAIEL
+372 RSIGLIGAIEL
-383 VKNKNNKTYF
+383 VQNKNNKTYF
-393 DPKIA
+393 DPKIG
-398 IGSRIVKNAQRNGL
+398 IGSRIVKNAQKNGL

-423 LCPPLIINSKEL
+423 LCPPLIINIKEV
-435 DTLFK
+435 DILFN
-440 KFDKSIKETEIEL
+440 KFNKSIKDTEVEL
-453 NSERLI
+453 NTERLM

>member
-1 MKMKSAEQEKK
+1 MKSAEQENK

-26 HGSLAIEKGNG
+26 YGSLIIEKGRG

-73 QFNLLPNYHSFTGKV
+73 QFKQLPYYHSFTGKV
-88 PLITLQLSEELVKIS
+88 PLTTLQLSEELVKIS

-122 AIKMAWYYQNALGR
+122 AIKMAWYYQNALGK

-157 SLTGMDYAHKGFDMP
+157 SLTGMEYAHKGFDMP
-172 RDFVIHTDS
+172 RDFVLHTDS

-186 DGLTHESSIEFVNR
+186 DALNQESSNRFVNR
-200 LLKNLENLILKEGSE
+200 LLKNLEDLIIKEGSE

-233 PPENYLD
+233 PPDNYLKG
-240 RVQKLLKKNDI
+240 VQKLLKKNDI

-264 TGKMFGCDTFKIEP
+264 TGNMFGCDTFQIKP
-278 DMMVTAKGLS
+278 DMMVIAKGLS
-288 SGYLP
+288 SGYVP
-293 ISALLINDEIYEK
+293 ISALLINEEIYETI
-306 VSNFSSVNNVFGHG
+306 SDFSSINNVFGHG

-342 ENIIDHVNEISEKFN
+342 ENIIGHVKEISEKFN
-357 TKMEQLCEYSIVGNA
+357 TKMEQLNVHSIVGNA
-372 RSLGLIGAIEL
+372 RSIGLIGAIEL

-393 DPKIA
+393 DPKIG
-398 IGSRIVKNAQRNGL
+398 IGSRIVKNAQKNGL

-423 LCPPLIINSKEL
+423 LCPPLIINSKEV
-435 DTLFK
+435 DILFN
-440 KFDKSIKETEIEL
+440 KFNKSIKDTEVEL
-453 NSERLI
+453 NTERLM

>member
-1 MKMKSAEQEKK
+1 MKSAELEKK

-19 NLKDIRK
+19 NLKEIRK
-26 HGSLAIEKGNG
+26 FGSLPIKKGNG
-37 IYVYDENNNKYIEGL
+37 VYVYDENNKKYIEGL

-73 QFNLLPNYHSFTGKV
+73 QFNLLPYYHSFTGKV
-88 PLITLQLSEELVKIS
+88 PLTTLQLSEELVKIS

-122 AIKMAWYYQNALGR
+122 AIKVAWYYQNSLGK

-151 VTIMSG
+151 VTVMSG
-157 SLTGMDYAHKGFDMP
+157 SLTGMEYAHKGFDMP
-172 RDFVIHTDS
+172 REFVLHTDS

-186 DGLTHESSIEFVNR
+186 DALNQESSTSFVNR
-200 LLKNLENLILKEGSE
+200 LLKNLENLIIKEGAE

-233 PPENYLD
+233 PPDNYLKG
-240 RVQKLLKKNDI
+240 VQSLLKKNDI

-264 TGKMFGCDTFKIEP
+264 TGKMFGCETFNIKP
-278 DMMVTAKGLS
+278 DMMVIAKGLS
-288 SGYLP
+288 SGYVP
-293 ISALLINDEIYEK
+293 ISALLINDEIYDAI
-306 VSNFSSVNNVFGHG
+306 SDYSSINNVFGHG

-328 AAAVALETIKIFKD
+328 AAAVALETINIFKD
-342 ENIIDHVNEISEKFN
+342 ENIIGHVQNISEKFN
-357 TKMEQLCEYSIVGNA
+357 AKIEQLNDHSIVGNA
-372 RSLGLIGAIEL
+372 RSIGLIGAIEL
-383 VKNKNNKTYF
+383 VKDKKNKTCF

-398 IGSRIVKNAQRNGL
+398 VGARIVKNAQINGL

-423 LCPPLIINSKEL
+423 LCPPLIINSEEL
-435 DTLFK
+435 DILFK
-440 KFDKSIKETEIEL
+440 KLNKSIKETEVEL
-453 NSERLI
+453 NTEGLM

>member
-1 MKMKSAEQEKK
+1 MKSAEQEKK

-26 HGSLAIEKGNG
+26 YGSLIIEKGRG

-73 QFNLLPNYHSFTGKV
+73 QLNLLPNYHSFTGKV
-88 PLITLQLSEELVKIS
+88 PLTTLKLSEELVKIS

-157 SLTGMDYAHKGFDMP
+157 SLTGMEYAHKGFDMP
-172 RDFVIHTDS
+172 RDFVVHTDS

-186 DGLTHESSIEFVNR
+186 DSLSQESSREFVNR
-200 LLKNLENLILKEGSE
+200 LLKNLENLIIKEGAD

-233 PPENYLD
+233 PPDNYLKG
-240 RVQKLLKKNDI
+240 VQKLLKKNAI

-264 TGKMFGCDTFKIEP
+264 TGNMFGCDTFQIKP
-278 DMMVTAKGLS
+278 DMMVIAKGLS
-288 SGYLP
+288 SGYVP
-293 ISALLINDEIYEK
+293 ISALLINEEIYETI
-306 VSNFSSVNNVFGHG
+306 SDFSSINNVFGHG

-342 ENIIDHVNEISEKFN
+342 ENIIGHVKEISEKFN
-357 TKMEQLCEYSIVGNA
+357 TKIEQLNVHSIIGNA
-372 RSLGLIGAIEL
+372 RSIGLIGAIEL
-383 VKNKNNKTYF
+383 VQNKKNKTYF
-393 DPKIA
+393 DPKIG
-398 IGSRIVKNAQRNGL
+398 IGSRIVKNAQKNGL

-423 LCPPLIINSKEL
+423 LCPPLIINSKEV
-435 DTLFK
+435 DILFN
-440 KFDKSIKETEIEL
+440 KFNKSIKDTEVEL
-453 NSERLI
+453 NTERLM